1 MIKHIVLWK
10 LKENADGRSKTE
22 NAILLKKRLEDLNG
36 IIPGMRLL
44 EVGINKTITGSDEE
58 VDVVLYSEFETM
70 EALEAYYPHPEHVKL
85 KDFVQAIRSERRV
98 IDYQV

>member
-10 LKENADGRSKTE
+10 LKENADGRSKAE
-22 NAILLKKRLEDLNG
+22 NALLLKKRLENLNS

-44 EVGINKTITGSDEE
+44 EVGINKMNTGSDEE

-85 KDFVQAIRSERRV
+85 KDFVQAIRCERRI